1 MLEVFEAHLQGL
13 KRVVPDGRTVD
24 LQRIFHALTLDVS
37 THLFLGTSTGVLP
50 SLFGSDSE
58 GSRGREFAA
67 AFEYAQRAVSGI
79 DDFSLSGICW
89 KFLFGDARLDR
100 SLQTVHA
107 FIDETIDH
115 ASEGFG
121 SGHMV
126 TGQVLLYKLLEEGRS
141 REDIKYDII
150 NLLAA
155 GKDSMTSFMGSIWY
169 ILCQRGDIL
178 DNLRSEISVLQGQP
192 PTIEQLSKLPYL
204 HMVLQEGIPLPP
216 IPEQTR
222 TKLVLI
228 TSSPPPV
235 PPSGC

>member
-1 MLEVFEAHLQGL
+1 MLEVFETHLQVL
-13 KRVVPDGRTVD
+13 VRLVPDGRTVD

-37 THLFLGTSTGVLP
+37 THLFLGTSTEILP
-50 SLFGSDSE
+50 SLFGSDGD

-89 KFLFGDARLDR
+89 RFVFGDARLDR
-100 SLQTVHA
+100 ALRTVHA
-107 FIDETIDH
+107 FIDEAIDH
-115 ASEGFG
+115 ASEGFTGG
-121 SGHMV
+121 S
-126 TGQVLLYKLLEEGRS
+126 GQVLLYRLLNEGRS

-169 ILCQRGDIL
+169 ILCQRQDVL
-178 DNLRSEISVLQGQP
+178 DTLRAEISVLHGQP

-204 HMVLQEGIPLPP
+204 HMVLQEGIHSPLS
-216 IPEQTR
+216 R
-222 TKLVLI
+222 FSFKR
-228 TSSPPPV
+228 
-235 PPSGC
+235 